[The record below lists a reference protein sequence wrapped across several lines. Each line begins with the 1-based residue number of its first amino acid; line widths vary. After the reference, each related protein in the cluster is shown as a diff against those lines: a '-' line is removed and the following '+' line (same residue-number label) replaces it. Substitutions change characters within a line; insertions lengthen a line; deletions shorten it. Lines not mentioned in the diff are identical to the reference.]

1 MLNLLRNAR
10 RDAIRQGPDLVL
22 WRAVNRGWTLRRLR
36 RYRGRARA
44 SDVGDAAPAFD
55 LRRNN
60 PIHWSRDSNNEV
72 ALLGSPG
79 LLPPGA
85 APYPAHCQ
93 TGSRDPRHLRRYH
106 HVIDAAEFHSDAASR
121 ASTLA
126 RLAAHG
132 VVVRALTG
140 FDAVSDARLQTLL
153 GDELYGL
160 LTANAYGLDAGER
173 ELRSIAMRRA
183 AMRDHS
189 AWGRNAAGLPTVSIL
204 LATRRPALLP
214 DALAAAARQ
223 TYPKLEL
230 SLALH
235 GAAESFAGVEGHI
248 REMPFPVRVTQAP
261 ADATLGAALNAAV
274 TASAGELVTKLDDD
288 DCYGPEHVWDLVLA
302 REYSGA
308 RLVGKGIEFVYL
320 AASGQTLHCRS
331 GRGEAYRASS
341 LAGGTLLLARRDL
354 ARVGGWR
361 DVPRGV
367 DTALVNAMLRRGGGV
382 YRTHGA
388 GYILVRH
395 SHGHTW
401 PESEARFLAKADRV
415 IPGWAPAAAG
425 LPDAPLPPVAGFM
438 GGGMAAADAIRY

>member
-10 RDAIRQGPDLVL
+10 RDAIRQGPDLAL
-22 WRAVNRGWTLRRLR
+22 WRAVNRGWALRRLR
-36 RYRGRARA
+36 RYRGQAA
-44 SDVGDAAPAFD
+44 SDVGDVAPGFD

-60 PIHWSRDSNNEV
+60 PIHWPRDSNNEV
-72 ALLGSPG
+72 ALLGPPE

-85 APYPAHCQ
+85 APYPAHRQ
-93 TGSRDPRHLRRYH
+93 TRSRDPRHLRRYH
-106 HVIDAAEFHSDAASR
+106 HIIDAAEFHADPASR
-121 ASTLA
+121 ASLLA
-126 RLAAHG
+126 RLVANG
-132 VVVRALTG
+132 VVIHALTG
-140 FDAVSDARLQTLL
+140 FDESSDSRLRAHL

-160 LTANAYGLDAGER
+160 IIADAAGLDAGER

-183 AMRDHS
+183 ALRGHS

-235 GAAESFAGVEGHI
+235 GAAEAFARVEGYI
-248 REMPFPVRVTQAP
+248 KEMPFPVRVTRTP

-274 TASAGELVTKLDDD
+274 AASAGALVTKMDDD
-288 DCYGPEHVWDLVLA
+288 DCYGPEHVWDLALA

-308 RLVGKGIEFVYL
+308 ALVGKGVEFVYL

-341 LAGGTLLLARRDL
+341 LAGGTLLISCRDL

-361 DVPRGV
+361 DAPRGV
-367 DTALVNAMLRRGGGV
+367 DTALVNAVLRRGGGV

-395 SHGHTW
+395 GHGHTW

-425 LPDAPLPPVAGFM
+425 LPDAPLPSVAGVM
-438 GGGMAAADAIRY
+438 GGGKAAADAIRC

>member
-1 MLNLLRNAR
+1 M
-10 RDAIRQGPDLVL
+10 GP
-22 WRAVNRGWTLRRLR
+22 
-36 RYRGRARA
+36 
-44 SDVGDAAPAFD
+44 
-55 LRRNN
+55 
-60 PIHWSRDSNNEV
+60 
-72 ALLGSPG
+72 PG

-85 APYPAHCQ
+85 AAYPSQRQAR
-93 TGSRDPRHLRRYH
+93 SRDPRRLRRYH
-106 HVIDAAEFHSDAASR
+106 HVIDAAEFHPDTASR
-121 ASTLA
+121 ASLLA
-126 RLAAHG
+126 RLAANG
-132 VVVRALTG
+132 VVVHALTG
-140 FDAVSDARLQTLL
+140 FDDGADARLRAHL

-160 LTANAYGLDAGER
+160 ITANAAGLDAGER

-183 AMRDHS
+183 ALRGHS
-189 AWGRNAAGLPTVSIL
+189 AWGRHAAGLPAVSIL
-204 LATRRPALLP
+204 LATRRPALLSY
-214 DALAAAARQ
+214 ALAAAARQ

-235 GAAESFAGVEGHI
+235 GDAEAFAGVEGYI
-248 REMPFPVRVTQAP
+248 KEMPFPVKVTRAP
-261 ADATLGAALNAAV
+261 AYATIGAVLNAAV
-274 TASAGELVTKLDDD
+274 AASGGELVTKLDDD

-341 LAGGTLLLARRDL
+341 LAGGTLLLSRRDL

-367 DTALVNAMLRRGGGV
+367 DTALVNAVLRRGGGV

-395 SHGHTW
+395 GQGHTW
-401 PESEARFLAKADRV
+401 PESEARFLAKADRI

-438 GGGMAAADAIRY
+438 GGGKAAADAIRY

>member
-10 RDAIRQGPDLVL
+10 RDAIRQGPDLAL
-22 WRAVNRGWTLRRLR
+22 WRAVNRGWTLRQLR
-36 RYRGRARA
+36 RYRGTAA
-44 SDVGDAAPAFD
+44 AAGDTAPAID
-55 LRRNN
+55 LRRDN
-60 PIHWSRDSNNEV
+60 PMHWPRAATNEV
-72 ALLGSPG
+72 ALLGPPG

-85 APYPAHCQ
+85 AAYPAHGQ
-93 TGSRDPRHLRRYH
+93 TRSRDPRHLRRYH
-106 HVIDAAEFHSDAASR
+106 HVIDAAEFHPDTASR
-121 ASTLA
+121 ASLLA
-126 RLAAHG
+126 RLAANG
-132 VVVRALTG
+132 VVVHALTG
-140 FDAVSDARLQTLL
+140 FDTVSDARLRAHL

-160 LTANAYGLDAGER
+160 LTANAAGLDAGER
-173 ELRSIAMRRA
+173 ELRSIQMRRA
-183 AMRDHS
+183 ALRGHS
-189 AWGRNAAGLPTVSIL
+189 AWGRHAAGLPTVSIL

-214 DALAAAARQ
+214 YALAAAARQ

-235 GAAESFAGVEGHI
+235 CAAEAFAGVEGYI
-248 REMPFPVRVTQAP
+248 REMPFPVRVTRAP
-261 ADATLGAALNAAV
+261 AEATLGAALNAAV
-274 TASAGELVTKLDDD
+274 AASAGELVTKLDDD
-288 DCYGPEHVWDLVLA
+288 DCYGPEHIWDLALA

-308 RLVGKGIEFVYL
+308 RLVGKGVEFVYL

-341 LAGGTLLLARRDL
+341 LAGGTLLISRRDL

-367 DTALVNAMLRRGGGV
+367 DTALVNAVLRRGGGV

-395 SHGHTW
+395 GHGHTW
-401 PESEARFLAKADRV
+401 PESDAQFLAKADRV

-425 LPDAPLPPVAGFM
+425 LPDAPLPPIAGFM
-438 GGGMAAADAIRY
+438 GGGVAAADAIRY